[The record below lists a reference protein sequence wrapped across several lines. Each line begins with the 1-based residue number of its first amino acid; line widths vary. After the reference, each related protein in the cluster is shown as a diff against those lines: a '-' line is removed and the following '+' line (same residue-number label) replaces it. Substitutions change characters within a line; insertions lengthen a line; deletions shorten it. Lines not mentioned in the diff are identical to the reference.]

1 MKETTIDQTL
11 VLCDLDSLLLDAAG
25 NLPQLQRDVLQLFAS
40 RGGRLTV
47 FSQRSPRAVRSLLGG
62 VRLSAPALVC
72 GGTLA
77 YNFSE
82 GSGTALCSFEGM
94 EESVLKKLP
103 SLSGVGIALQMR
115 DGSTRAVR
123 MSEGLAFHL
132 KQEWTPFV
140 LSNAADVKGE
150 DVLRI
155 LFYQDKKQMPILPTL
170 QKALGDAAAF
180 LHAER
185 LAPDTLVLTPG
196 LVSGSAMLNAVCPPS
211 GYAAEQLTVLAGC
224 TQMLDLVHL
233 AGESVVPAD
242 AAPEL
247 RLAANR
253 MTLTDH
259 DTGAAAELLYGMVR
273 RAETLRRG
281 LSFSEK
287 VGYNG
292 MKKASLTKTEQ
303 RFLWTA
309 ALVCAVCVAL
319 AFGFAVPRQTGP
331 GRAAGSETPLIQ
343 LARVDLNTA
352 GQDALCTLPGVGEQR
367 ARAIIEYRE
376 QYGRFAAVEEAAAVP
391 GLTEAVVAEW
401 DGLAYVS

>member
-77 YNFSE
+77 YNFS
-82 GSGTALCSFEGM
+82 GM
-94 EESVLKKLP
+94 EESVLKMLP

-123 MSEGLAFHL
+123 MSEGLVFHL

-247 RLAANR
+247 RLAADR

-259 DTGAAAELLYGMVR
+259 DAGAAAELLYGMVR
-273 RAETLRRG
+273 RAET
-281 LSFSEK
+281 S
-287 VGYNG
+287 
-292 MKKASLTKTEQ
+292 A
-303 RFLWTA
+303 
-309 ALVCAVCVAL
+309 
-319 AFGFAVPRQTGP
+319 
-331 GRAAGSETPLIQ
+331 
-343 LARVDLNTA
+343 
-352 GQDALCTLPGVGEQR
+352 
-367 ARAIIEYRE
+367 
-376 QYGRFAAVEEAAAVP
+376 
-391 GLTEAVVAEW
+391 
-401 DGLAYVS
+401 

>member
-94 EESVLKKLP
+94 EESVLKMLP

-123 MSEGLAFHL
+123 MS
-132 KQEWTPFV
+132 
-140 LSNAADVKGE
+140 DVKGE

-273 RAETLRRG
+273 RAET
-281 LSFSEK
+281 S
-287 VGYNG
+287 
-292 MKKASLTKTEQ
+292 A
-303 RFLWTA
+303 
-309 ALVCAVCVAL
+309 
-319 AFGFAVPRQTGP
+319 
-331 GRAAGSETPLIQ
+331 
-343 LARVDLNTA
+343 
-352 GQDALCTLPGVGEQR
+352 
-367 ARAIIEYRE
+367 
-376 QYGRFAAVEEAAAVP
+376 
-391 GLTEAVVAEW
+391 
-401 DGLAYVS
+401 

>member
-94 EESVLKKLP
+94 EESVLKMLP

-123 MSEGLAFHL
+123 MSEGLVFHL

-140 LSNAADVKGE
+140 LSNVADVKGE

-155 LFYQDKKQMPILPTL
+155 LFYQDKKQVPLTALLEKTL
-170 QKALGDAAAF
+170 GEATVTLR
-180 LHAER
+180 AER
-185 LAPDTLVLTPG
+185 MAPDVVALLPG
-196 LVSGSAMLNAVCPPS
+196 GVSGTAMLNAVCPPA
-211 GYAAEQLTVLAGC
+211 GYSAEQLTVLADC
-224 TQMLDLVHL
+224 TQMTELVQL
-233 AGESVVPAD
+233 AGNSVVPAD
-242 AAPEL
+242 APAEL
-247 RLAANR
+247 RLAAKQT
-253 MTLTDH
+253 TLTDH
-259 DTGAAAELLYGMVR
+259 DAGAAAELLYGMVR
-273 RAETLRRG
+273 AAE
-281 LSFSEK
+281 K
-287 VGYNG
+287 
-292 MKKASLTKTEQ
+292 
-303 RFLWTA
+303 
-309 ALVCAVCVAL
+309 
-319 AFGFAVPRQTGP
+319 FA
-331 GRAAGSETPLIQ
+331 
-343 LARVDLNTA
+343 
-352 GQDALCTLPGVGEQR
+352 
-367 ARAIIEYRE
+367 
-376 QYGRFAAVEEAAAVP
+376 
-391 GLTEAVVAEW
+391 
-401 DGLAYVS
+401 

>member
-1 MKETTIDQTL
+1 MIQTANDIFVLHTEHTTYAFRKLPTGQLEHLYYGRKIHVCEPLDENAVAPLIEKHTFQPGNSCVYDREHDAYTL
-11 VLCDLDSLLLDAAG
+11 EDLCLEMSAYG
-25 NLPQLQRDVLQLFAS
+25 M
-40 RGGRLTV
+40 TV

-94 EESVLKKLP
+94 EESVLKMLP

-123 MSEGLAFHL
+123 MSEGLVFHL

-170 QKALGDAAAF
+170 QKTLGDAAAF

-273 RAETLRRG
+273 RAET
-281 LSFSEK
+281 S
-287 VGYNG
+287 
-292 MKKASLTKTEQ
+292 A
-303 RFLWTA
+303 
-309 ALVCAVCVAL
+309 
-319 AFGFAVPRQTGP
+319 
-331 GRAAGSETPLIQ
+331 
-343 LARVDLNTA
+343 
-352 GQDALCTLPGVGEQR
+352 
-367 ARAIIEYRE
+367 
-376 QYGRFAAVEEAAAVP
+376 
-391 GLTEAVVAEW
+391 
-401 DGLAYVS
+401 

>member
-94 EESVLKKLP
+94 EESVLKMLP

-123 MSEGLAFHL
+123 MSEGLVFHL

-170 QKALGDAAAF
+170 QKALGGRGSLPACG
-180 LHAER
+180 
-185 LAPDTLVLTPG
+185 APCT
-196 LVSGSAMLNAVCPPS
+196 
-211 GYAAEQLTVLAGC
+211 GYAGAYPGPCLRQCHAQRRLP
-224 TQMLDLVHL
+224 
-233 AGESVVPAD
+233 S
-242 AAPEL
+242 L
-247 RLAANR
+247 RLC
-253 MTLTDH
+253 
-259 DTGAAAELLYGMVR
+259 R
-273 RAETLRRG
+273 RAADGAGRLHPDARPCPFGGGER
-281 LSFSEK
+281 
-287 VGYNG
+287 
-292 MKKASLTKTEQ
+292 
-303 RFLWTA
+303 
-309 ALVCAVCVAL
+309 CAC
-319 AFGFAVPRQTGP
+319 GC
-331 GRAAGSETPLIQ
+331 RA
-343 LARVDLNTA
+343 
-352 GQDALCTLPGVGEQR
+352 
-367 ARAIIEYRE
+367 
-376 QYGRFAAVEEAAAVP
+376 
-391 GLTEAVVAEW
+391 
-401 DGLAYVS
+401 